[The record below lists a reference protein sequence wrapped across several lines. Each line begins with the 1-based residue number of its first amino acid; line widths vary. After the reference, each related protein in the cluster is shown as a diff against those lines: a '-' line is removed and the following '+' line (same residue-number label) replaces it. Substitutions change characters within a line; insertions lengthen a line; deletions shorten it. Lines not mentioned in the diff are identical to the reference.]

1 MAGGQ
6 VTEAAAWGD
15 HLLHYQN
22 IFTLVREARP
32 TWRIIINPGSAFTAA
47 LLRADP
53 PAPTADAAVVFEGSA
68 DRWDPGAV
76 AGGADSCTDILWTEA
91 QGTFGPGPWCPL
103 VPAWDGADALVQAI
117 TSGEVGE
124 AAALIYGGSG
134 EVNITAMVE
143 QARSWGLT
151 YFYLTDQPKASPW
164 AALPEY
170 WDRLLQAV
178 SVL

>member
-32 TWRIIINPGSAFTAA
+32 SWRIIINPGSAFTTS
-47 LLRADP
+47 LLGAEP
-53 PAPTADAAVVFEGSA
+53 PAPTADLAVVFEGGA
-68 DRWDPGAV
+68 DRWDPGSV
-76 AGGADSCTDILWTEA
+76 PGGAASCTDLLWTEA

-103 VPAWDGADALVQAI
+103 VPAWGGADTLVQAI

-124 AAALIYGGSG
+124 AAALIYGASE
-134 EVNITAMVE
+134 EVNITSMVE
-143 QARSWGLT
+143 QARSSGIT
-151 YFYLTDQPKASPW
+151 YFYLTDNPKAAPW
-164 AALPEY
+164 AALPGY
-170 WDRLLQAV
+170 WDRLLEAAR
-178 SVL
+178 L